1 MRDRQTKHHIV
12 PHHPRRSIIVPMGEL
27 RFKRKG
33 PHVTVWADND
43 GAYGI
48 FTINNILRRLDCQAE
63 PRLLYLKAQYHAY
76 TSFVIS
82 DPLTGRTGT
91 EEALHFLSSGICQ
104 PWSPLTEGQNRG
116 LLCLARLTPRREYYP
131 KHLKVMQK
139 TIWDP
144 RLTTNIQ
151 HDCYRAFI
159 DTIHS
164 RSEELATFALQNCQL
179 PPLDHAGEH
188 HLTVRS
194 QLRRQAYQRSNSGFL
209 NPSQIE
215 SIQTLK
221 YSARHFQRAT
231 PARKN
236 VLEIVSLIRSWPS
249 QFVTTSN
256 LAGILH
262 GHQKICGFTQGYNSV
277 LLSDLLDLD
286 LCTSWGSLVRLC
298 CGLGY
303 EDRYQLMF
311 LFAVMAFSHNS
322 PEELMLL
329 KTLLAF
335 AVFRE
340 LKEVEAPIW
349 PSYSNF
355 EYSQVPTVG
364 NLLGF
369 IEPYLIPY
377 PGDDRSTSEFN
388 LSAKLRKKLENEE
401 KEYLQRQRTDGKT
414 LIGFLLKQWP
424 CQEPNAEGL
433 VEICLVNITQAM
445 DAVLPEWYRLYQNF
459 QLSNHISD
467 AQKVLDAHS
476 GESQLSVSPFEI
488 REQEVLPT
496 RVRGGEFP
504 QLSDLLRKTSYLA
517 ASKSDNIDISSPS
530 NSDDQV
536 DSVSP
541 SILNN
546 NQPVPASDIVPAPV
560 ESPEL
565 KQIQAIAG
573 VLVKSKLSVRRQYG
587 RDLYQ
592 SLEAFRT
599 VQDIS
604 TPQQLQLSEAAYLV
618 SQIPQAQLN
627 VEENINQLEATFK
640 GQHDTES
647 VVKWLQ
653 KGNLWPC
660 ITPVTLLENLRS
672 TADIVFGKG
681 MKESLVSY
689 ALSIT
694 SLQRLFRMESAY
706 QTRNEQRFREEYN
719 NVGHSNWQPLYQTDW
734 LLLEIDAN
742 LLIRPGQ
749 IEVALATICPSSQ
762 SNSVLQMVSVSNS
775 FGHV

>member
-139 TIWDP
+139 IIWDP

-303 EDRYQLMF
+303 EDRY
-311 LFAVMAFSHNS
+311 
-322 PEELMLL
+322 
-329 KTLLAF
+329 
-335 AVFRE
+335 
-340 LKEVEAPIW
+340 
-349 PSYSNF
+349 
-355 EYSQVPTVG
+355 
-364 NLLGF
+364 
-369 IEPYLIPY
+369 
-377 PGDDRSTSEFN
+377 
-388 LSAKLRKKLENEE
+388 
-401 KEYLQRQRTDGKT
+401 
-414 LIGFLLKQWP
+414 
-424 CQEPNAEGL
+424 
-433 VEICLVNITQAM
+433 
-445 DAVLPEWYRLYQNF
+445 
-459 QLSNHISD
+459 
-467 AQKVLDAHS
+467 
-476 GESQLSVSPFEI
+476 
-488 REQEVLPT
+488 
-496 RVRGGEFP
+496 
-504 QLSDLLRKTSYLA
+504 
-517 ASKSDNIDISSPS
+517 
-530 NSDDQV
+530 
-536 DSVSP
+536 
-541 SILNN
+541 
-546 NQPVPASDIVPAPV
+546 
-560 ESPEL
+560 
-565 KQIQAIAG
+565 
-573 VLVKSKLSVRRQYG
+573 
-587 RDLYQ
+587 
-592 SLEAFRT
+592 
-599 VQDIS
+599 
-604 TPQQLQLSEAAYLV
+604 
-618 SQIPQAQLN
+618 
-627 VEENINQLEATFK
+627 
-640 GQHDTES
+640 
-647 VVKWLQ
+647 
-653 KGNLWPC
+653 
-660 ITPVTLLENLRS
+660 
-672 TADIVFGKG
+672 
-681 MKESLVSY
+681 
-689 ALSIT
+689 
-694 SLQRLFRMESAY
+694 
-706 QTRNEQRFREEYN
+706 
-719 NVGHSNWQPLYQTDW
+719 
-734 LLLEIDAN
+734 
-742 LLIRPGQ
+742 
-749 IEVALATICPSSQ
+749 
-762 SNSVLQMVSVSNS
+762 
-775 FGHV
+775 